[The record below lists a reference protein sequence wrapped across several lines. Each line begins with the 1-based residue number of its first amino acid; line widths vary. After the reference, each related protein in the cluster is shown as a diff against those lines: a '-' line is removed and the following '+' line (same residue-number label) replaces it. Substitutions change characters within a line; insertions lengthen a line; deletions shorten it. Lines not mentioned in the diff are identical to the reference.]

1 MHVLPEAVTVLG
13 VGHEIL
19 GEQSQRLV
27 LVAEREARGRYVA
40 EQLPLGVE
48 VRVPGRA
55 IQHAPRAVGESG
67 APEDEP
73 HPHLLV
79 QPPERA
85 VALGRE
91 PHHRIGEL
99 PSQLDV
105 GVRRLRGHQ
114 HQLALDEQRIRR
126 KAAAPLVTPV
136 GRRQEQLE
144 IVRRHEQAPQD
155 RVRGREIDV
164 SLVRAQR
171 GAVRLGEIA
180 RLVVE
185 DREDVPRPDLLRV
198 QAGRFFQ
205 IRPGCGEELVGG
217 RRVRLESLGEPEIS
231 DGATYFERIGVVRF
245 LLNRPIGVPKAEAEP
260 RLNLAWLALE
270 PGPLVRYAGPLHD
283 RRQPRPVGVFG

>member
-85 VALGRE
+85 VA
-91 PHHRIGEL
+91 IG
-99 PSQLDV
+99 
-105 GVRRLRGHQ
+105 
-114 HQLALDEQRIRR
+114 
-126 KAAAPLVTPV
+126 
-136 GRRQEQLE
+136 
-144 IVRRHEQAPQD
+144 
-155 RVRGREIDV
+155 
-164 SLVRAQR
+164 
-171 GAVRLGEIA
+171 

-205 IRPGCGEELVGG
+205 IPPGCGEELVGG

-270 PGPLVRYAGPLHD
+270 PRAMVPYAGPLAD
-283 RRQPRPVGVFG
+283 PRPARPARVFG